1 MAVIKRYPN
10 RKLYNFETKQ
20 YTTLAEVSELIQAG
34 QQIQVI
40 DHQSGKDLTTQ
51 TLTQIILE
59 HEKSKDGIYSKTLLE
74 MLIRGSHPFEDGE
87 EAQILVS
94 SAINRLINNE
104 IKLRLQSLVLNGSL
118 SQSEAD
124 SLVQK
129 LVSEIPGFSQAS
141 SEHTQAILLTYDEFE
156 TCFNQ
161 FEFPSQADINTLNSQ
176 LVELYEKL
184 ESLSGEICGTEWR

>member
-34 QQIQVI
+34 QEIQVI

-51 TLTQIILE
+51 TLSQIILE

-74 MLIRGSHPFEDGE
+74 MLIRSSQPFEDGE

-104 IKLRLQSLVLNGSL
+104 IKRRLQSLVLNGSL

-129 LVSEIPGFSQAS
+129 LVSEIPGFSQANS
-141 SEHTQAILLTYDEFE
+141 GHTQAILLTYDEFE

-161 FEFPSQADINTLNSQ
+161 FEFPSQADINNLNSQ
-176 LVELYEKL
+176 LVDLYEKL
-184 ESLSGEICGTEWR
+184 ESLSVETSGTEWR